1 MTTMNKS
8 LHKVNQDI
16 EKQKQFLLDK
26 YKCHTDREL
35 FKNFSKENKEKIYDW
50 VTFQG
55 LFSLHEGISHITNN
69 SVVMRYTEFE
79 YVLKE
84 LDRISHQIDLIE
96 IGHSS
101 IEGLNEI
108 RRTAFSL
115 GELLKRIANG

>member
-1 MTTMNKS
+1 MNKS

-55 LFSLHEGISHITNN
+55 LFSLHEGISHVTNN
-69 SVVMRYTEFE
+69 SVVVGHTEFE

-96 IGHSS
+96 MRNSS
-101 IEGLNEI
+101 REGLNEI

-115 GELLKRIANG
+115 GELLKRINNG